1 MQLKEE
7 EYADKLHQLS
17 FKYEEQIKTLMR
29 KNQEAD
35 NSAELK
41 SYEYSMQPIFKIIL
55 WYFCWT
61 LSPLFGKIW
70 EGFREISV

>member
-55 WYFCWT
+55 
-61 LSPLFGKIW
+61 
-70 EGFREISV
+70 

>member
-1 MQLKEE
+1 MEDLRLEMQLKEE

-29 KNQEAD
+29 KNQESD

-41 SYEYSMQPIFKIIL
+41 SYEYSIKSISKVIL
-55 WYFCWT
+55 
-61 LSPLFGKIW
+61 
-70 EGFREISV
+70 